1 MKKYLLSLTFLL
13 GTILVFSQR
22 VPPPPA
28 TPQSGGPGAPAS
40 PIDDYIIYL
49 AIVGL
54 FVIYYTYKKSNRLV
68 KINQKNSQEIVSFFI
83 FIL

>member
-28 TPQSGGPGAPAS
+28 TPQSGGPGAPDN
-40 PIDDYIIYL
+40 PIDGLYHLSSYCSCDNLLYI
-49 AIVGL
+49 
-54 FVIYYTYKKSNRLV
+54 
-68 KINQKNSQEIVSFFI
+68 
-83 FIL
+83 